1 MKCLMRMFAEE
12 DQGVVFF
19 ETVISL
25 KKQKHTCIECVPM
38 PWSQFD
44 LIPGYFKVS
53 IRLWFPFPPEFI
65 YNVSGINIV
74 FGGRVVAAQESDRFF
89 CQTRWIPKSHGS
101 EPALFYGAV

>member
-1 MKCLMRMFAEE
+1 MMCGKKLEYAYSSNVQRFILTLPQNFMKCLMRMFAEE

-44 LIPGYFKVS
+44 LIPGYFKVRIGS
-53 IRLWFPFPPEFI
+53 FYSFSPGLRIFRNHYCLQRL
-65 YNVSGINIV
+65 SG
-74 FGGRVVAAQESDRFF
+74 RS
-89 CQTRWIPKSHGS
+89 TRK
-101 EPALFYGAV
+101 